1 MRNLIHASLFR
12 TVRWRLFW
20 TELGIALLLP
30 AFILVNSYLQTNL
43 TNAYVYKLVSQFF
56 GHAPLIGVFVSMIA
70 AKLWGQDYEWGTL
83 RAKLSCGHERYEVYL
98 SHLFLTA
105 MVGLAVTGL
114 WLLVNLTLGVP
125 VLGLPGL
132 DADTFVI
139 YILSDL
145 LLSIAVSSFC
155 TLLCSVSEQEA
166 QGLRQCLIAVGV
178 MIVLGLIL
186 YKRFSMPRYL
196 GWISYNNAPSTIQPA
211 ENGLY
216 VGGAARILLEL
227 IICVLPGAQ
236 GILLLE
242 QKVEHLLF
250 PAACSL
256 LVTVLTTVWGL
267 RLFERKEVK

>member
-1 MRNLIHASLFR
+1 MRNLLSASLFR

-30 AFILVNSYLQTNL
+30 SIILVNSYLQTNL

-56 GHAPLIGVFVSMIA
+56 GHAPLVGVFVSIFA
-70 AKLWGQDYEWGTL
+70 SRLWGQDYEWGTL

-98 SHLFLTA
+98 SDLFLTA

-114 WLLVNLTLGVP
+114 WLLVYMTLGVP
-125 VLGLPGL
+125 VLGFPGL
-132 DADTFVI
+132 NADTFAI

-145 LLSIAVSSFC
+145 LLSIAVSSLC

-166 QGLRQCLIAVGV
+166 QGLRRCLIAVGV

-186 YKRFSMPRYL
+186 YKRFSIPQYK
-196 GWISYNNAPSTIQPA
+196 GWIMFHDDPSTIQPA
-211 ENGLY
+211 ESGLY
-216 VGGAARILLEL
+216 VGGTARLWLEL
-227 IICVLPGAQ
+227 TICMLPGAQ

-242 QKVEHLLF
+242 QKVEHLLL
-250 PAACSL
+250 PGACSL
-256 LVTVLTTVWGL
+256 LVTVLTTVFGM
-267 RLFERKEVK
+267 RLLERKEVK